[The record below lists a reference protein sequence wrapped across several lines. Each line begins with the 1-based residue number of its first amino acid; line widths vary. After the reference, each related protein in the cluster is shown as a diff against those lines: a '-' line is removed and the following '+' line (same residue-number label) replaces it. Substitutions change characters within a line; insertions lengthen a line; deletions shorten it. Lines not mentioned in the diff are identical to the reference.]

1 MTIRVILADDERLVR
16 SGLRMIIDAEPDLSI
31 VAEAADGSEAIDA
44 ARRVPA
50 DVVLMDVRMP
60 NMDGLTATRRIV
72 ETASRPRVIVLT
84 TFDLDEYVFEA
95 LRAGASGYL
104 LKDAP
109 ERELIAAI
117 HVASDGGSILAAPLT
132 RRLIERFA
140 AIPDPAVLRPELERL
155 TPRETEVL
163 QLIARGLS
171 NAEIAAELVVTEHTA
186 KTHVAHILDKLGL
199 RDRVQAV
206 ILAYESGVIRPGT
219 PG

>member
-16 SGLRMIIDAEPDLSI
+16 SGLRMIIEAEPDLSI

-60 NMDGLTATRRIV
+60 NIDGLTATRRIV
-72 ETASRPRVIVLT
+72 ETAPRPRVIVLT

-140 AIPDPAVLRPELERL
+140 AIPDPGVLRPELERL

>member
-1 MTIRVILADDERLVR
+1 MTVRVILADDERLVR
-16 SGLRMIIDAEPDLSI
+16 SGLRMIIDAEPDLSV
-31 VAEAADGSEAIDA
+31 VAEAADGSEAIET

-50 DVVLMDVRMP
+50 DVVLMDIRMP
-60 NMDGLTATRRIV
+60 NVDGLTATRRIV
-72 ETASRPRVIVLT
+72 ETAPRPRVIVLT
-84 TFDLDEYVFEA
+84 TFDLDAYVFEA

-109 ERELIAAI
+109 ERELIGAI
-117 HVASDGGSILAAPLT
+117 HVAAEGGSILAAPLT

-140 AIPDPAVLRPELERL
+140 ALPDPARLRPELDRL

-206 ILAYESGVIRPGT
+206 ILAYESGVIRPGV

>member
-16 SGLRMIIDAEPDLSI
+16 SGLRMIIEAEPDLSI

-72 ETASRPRVIVLT
+72 ETAPRPRVIVLT

-140 AIPDPAVLRPELERL
+140 AIPDPAVLRPELDRL